1 MAAQK
6 SPGRG
11 TTGASAALPACRSDR
26 RMCIVGGRN
35 DAAAI
40 LQQFYLECN
49 LHLKINY
56 ECGIRLNR
64 GWGEATLAPSGI
76 IIIAGEAVAKNSS
89 GTAFRRA
96 Q

>member
-1 MAAQK
+1 MPAQK

-11 TTGASAALPACRSDR
+11 TAGASAALPACRSDR

-35 DAAAI
+35 DAAGI
-40 LQQFYLECN
+40 LQQLYLECN

-56 ECGIRLNR
+56 ECSTRLNE
-64 GWGEATLAPSGI
+64 GEGEAAVLPSGI
-76 IIIAGEAVAKNSS
+76 IMIAGAAVTKSSS
-89 GTAFRRA
+89 GTAFCRL